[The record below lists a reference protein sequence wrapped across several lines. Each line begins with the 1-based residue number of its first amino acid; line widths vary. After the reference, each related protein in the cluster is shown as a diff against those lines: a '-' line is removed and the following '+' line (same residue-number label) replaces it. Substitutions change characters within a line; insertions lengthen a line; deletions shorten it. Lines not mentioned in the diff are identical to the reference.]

1 MRTGYDLIALAAER
15 NPEHLAIVDDRS
27 GTALTYRELIR
38 EIDAVAAGLHARGV
52 RMGDRVA
59 TALPNQLE
67 HCLVLL
73 ALQRLAAVPAV
84 LNFRFPA
91 AQLAAMMQEA
101 AVKAAV
107 IPNDPA
113 IVAAVTDAL
122 PASALLITV
131 GGSVANTCDYV
142 NCYGDP
148 ATLPAPP
155 KPHPDDTAFI
165 FYTSGTTGKPK
176 GALVAHRTTEIRITS
191 LSPITGLRAGPHLRA
206 LGASPLFH
214 GIGFYCV
221 FMTTLVYGGTYFLM
235 SSFSPPAAL
244 DVIERQRI
252 TFLFAVPTILQA
264 MLSAPNYQP
273 EKVRSLEFVFHG
285 GAAISSGLLD
295 RLCKEWPAQI
305 QHLYGTTETYIPLCN
320 PSPQGTPNTL
330 CAVFPHRSR
339 LVKIGGESGDIAG
352 VGESGELLVD
362 ATSDLLFSDYL
373 TEADGYVRKVRD
385 GWYFTGDVFSRRPD
399 GDLDFVGRVDD
410 AIRSGGEC
418 VYPTE
423 IEDVIGAHPEVR
435 EVCVLG
441 VPDNYWGER
450 VVACIVRRGG
460 GLTAQQIE
468 EHCRTA
474 VLASFKRP
482 RQFVFVET
490 LPRNASNKVSRRELR
505 DALVN
510 DGARLCA

>member
-15 NPEHLAIVDDRS
+15 NPEHFAIVDDRS

-131 GGSVANTCDYV
+131 AGWVANTCDYV

-176 GALVAHRTTEIRITS
+176 GALVAQRTPEIRLTS

-221 FMTTLVYGGTYFLM
+221 FMTTLVYGGTYFL
-235 SSFSPPAAL
+235 
-244 DVIERQRI
+244 
-252 TFLFAVPTILQA
+252 
-264 MLSAPNYQP
+264 LS
-273 EKVRSLEFVFHG
+273 VFH
-285 GAAISSGLLD
+285 
-295 RLCKEWPAQI
+295 PPP
-305 QHLYGTTETYIPLCN
+305 PL
-320 PSPQGTPNTL
+320 
-330 CAVFPHRSR
+330 
-339 LVKIGGESGDIAG
+339 
-352 VGESGELLVD
+352 
-362 ATSDLLFSDYL
+362 
-373 TEADGYVRKVRD
+373 
-385 GWYFTGDVFSRRPD
+385 
-399 GDLDFVGRVDD
+399 
-410 AIRSGGEC
+410 
-418 VYPTE
+418 
-423 IEDVIGAHPEVR
+423 
-435 EVCVLG
+435 
-441 VPDNYWGER
+441 
-450 VVACIVRRGG
+450 
-460 GLTAQQIE
+460 
-468 EHCRTA
+468 
-474 VLASFKRP
+474 
-482 RQFVFVET
+482 
-490 LPRNASNKVSRRELR
+490 
-505 DALVN
+505 
-510 DGARLCA
+510 

>member
-1 MRTGYDLIALAAER
+1 MRTGYDLIVLAAER
-15 NPEHLAIVDDRS
+15 NPDHLAIVDDRS
-27 GTALTYRELIR
+27 GRGLTYRELMR
-38 EIDAVAAGLHARGV
+38 EIDAVAAGLHARGI

-59 TALPNQLE
+59 TALPNLLE

-91 AQLAAMMQEA
+91 PQLAAMMQEA
-101 AVKAAV
+101 NVKAAV
-107 IPNDPA
+107 IPHEPA
-113 IVAAVTDAL
+113 IVQAVTAAL
-122 PASALLITV
+122 PASALIVTV
-131 GGSVANTCDYV
+131 GGAAANTCDYV
-142 NCYGDP
+142 NCHGDP
-148 ATLPAPP
+148 ADLPSPP
-155 KPHPDDTAFI
+155 KPHPDDAAFI

-191 LSPITGLRAGPHLRA
+191 LSPISGLRAGPHLRA

-235 SSFSPPAAL
+235 SSFSPAAAL
-244 DVIERQRI
+244 DTIERQRI
-252 TFLFAVPTILQA
+252 SFLFAVPTILQA
-264 MLSAPNYQP
+264 MISAPNYRP
-273 EKVRSLEFVFHG
+273 EKIRSLEFVFHG
-285 GAAISSGLLD
+285 GAAISSALLD
-295 RLCKEWPAQI
+295 RLCREWPAHI

-320 PSPQGTPNTL
+320 PAPQGTPNTL
-330 CAVFPHRSR
+330 CPVFPHRSR
-339 LVKIGGESGDIAG
+339 LVKVGGNADDIAAP
-352 VGESGELLVD
+352 GETGELIVD
-362 ATSDLLFSDYL
+362 ATSDLMFSDYL
-373 TEADGYVRKVRD
+373 TLADGYDRKVRD
-385 GWYFTGDVFSRRPD
+385 GWYFTGDVFTRRHD
-399 GDLDFVGRVDD
+399 GDFDFVGRVDD

-450 VVACIVRRGG
+450 VVACIVRRDT
-460 GLTAQQIE
+460 GLTAQQID
-468 EHCRTA
+468 EHCRSA

-490 LPRNASNKVSRRELR
+490 LPRNASNKVLRRELR